1 MRTRDHIVSCALL
14 ALSLSACSGAHSLE
28 WKPDQKRHAYAV
40 SLSQTAPEPVY
51 NRLRWV
57 HAPDVMPARDLADSG
72 AGVIF
77 PVVHLDLKAVSLDE
91 AAKALASTSHYSS
104 FCASSIAGRKLTIS
118 KLGTIDELAVAIGKS
133 ADIRV
138 QVDHEGRAVRFLPKP
153 APEPAFY
160 GTAPGASAAAP
171 ASQGLALVEKEVT
184 PHEHQSTH

>member
-1 MRTRDHIVSCALL
+1 MDINCRGLCYLTL
-14 ALSLSACSGAHSLE
+14 ALTVAGCGGPKSPE

-40 SLSQTAPEPVY
+40 ALTQTAPEPVY

-57 HAPDVMPARDLADSG
+57 HPPDVLPSKEIAQSG

-91 AAKALASTSHYSS
+91 ASKALASTSHYSS
-104 FCASSIAGRKLTIS
+104 FCASSIATKKITFS
-118 KLGTIDELAVAIGKS
+118 KLGTIDELAEAISKS

-138 QVDHEGRAVRFLPKP
+138 QIDHEGQAVRFLPKP

-160 GTAPGASAAAP
+160 GESPGTQANAKAT
-171 ASQGLALVEKEVT
+171 QGLALVEKEVN
-184 PHEHQSTH
+184 PHEHQSTN